1 MGNTAYTETLELAG
15 RIIMENGGE
24 TYRVEETIT
33 RMGRA
38 LGLDHVESFAVPS
51 GVFISYRRDG
61 QSESAI
67 IRVRRKGTNLSRID
81 RVNHVS
87 RCVESGKMDVEAA
100 LTQLRAIEHSAPQLG
115 AVPVAALAGVSSGAF
130 AVMFGGSA
138 VDCVVA
144 LVVAAAVH
152 LLGGWLE
159 KYRITGFMQTMIG
172 GFFTALLPMLFHSL
186 TAMGSTF
193 AMIAGALMP
202 LVPGVAMTNAVQ
214 DTLRGDLL
222 AGVAHCAQAILT
234 ATLMAVGALL
244 GIGLFRLLGGVV

>member
-87 RCVESGKMDVEAA
+87 RCVESGEMDVEAA